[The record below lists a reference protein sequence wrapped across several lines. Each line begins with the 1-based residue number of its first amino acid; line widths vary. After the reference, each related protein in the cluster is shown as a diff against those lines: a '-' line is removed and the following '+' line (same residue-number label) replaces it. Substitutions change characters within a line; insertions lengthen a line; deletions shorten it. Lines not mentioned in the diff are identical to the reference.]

1 MITLPHLHLL
11 HLLLLLLLLLLAPLS
26 ECQTD
31 KRCFLEGGWSTI
43 SFFVREDLAVNSVIG
58 KIRAIGVV
66 GEDISL
72 RLAADQDLPVAVESS
87 GGEASLRLTG
97 VLDKEGVLGPSNLI
111 LGVICQRLGTNDTG
125 FTIPINIRSSERL
138 C

>member
-1 MITLPHLHLL
+1 MRMIRPSVPLC
-11 HLLLLLLLLLLAPLS
+11 LLLCLLLPLS
-26 ECQTD
+26 SSQTD

-43 SFFVREDLAVNSVIG
+43 SFFVREDLPVNSVIG

-72 RLAADQDLPVAVESS
+72 RLAGGQHLPVAVETS

-97 VLDKEGVLGPSNLI
+97 VLDKEAVLGPASLI

-125 FTIPINIRSSERL
+125 FTIPINIR
-138 C
+138 

>member
-1 MITLPHLHLL
+1 MRMIRPSVPLC
-11 HLLLLLLLLLLAPLS
+11 LLLCLLLPLS
-26 ECQTD
+26 SSQTD

-43 SFFVREDLAVNSVIG
+43 SFFVREDLPVNSVIG

-72 RLAADQDLPVAVESS
+72 RLAGGQDLPVAVETS

-97 VLDKEGVLGPSNLI
+97 VLDKEAALGPASLI

-125 FTIPINIRSSERL
+125 FTIPINIR
-138 C
+138 

>member
-1 MITLPHLHLL
+1 MMRLPLL
-11 HLLLLLLLLLLAPLS
+11 PLLLLVGPVS
-26 ECQTD
+26 VRSQTD

-43 SFFVREDLAVNSVIG
+43 SFFVREDLQVNSVIG

-72 RLAADQDLPVAVESS
+72 RLAGDQDLPVAVETG

-125 FTIPINIRSSERL
+125 FTIPINITIHNHPPSP
-138 C
+138 